1 MATLSQL
8 EAELIGLVRTVPS
21 FSDSGFSVYDLDDV
35 EAKSTAQSLPAVS
48 IMFDGSLPHNLEV
61 TPVSSAANAASLMSV
76 QFLLVVAVQYGYTG
90 QSDSK
95 QQAFALLDQVRSVVL
110 GYKGVNSRP
119 WRFIGERP
127 EVSASGDG
135 IVLYS
140 QAWQTTLP
148 IIGNFN
154 TV

>member
-1 MATLSQL
+1 MPTLVQL
-8 EAELIGLVRTVPS
+8 EAELISLVKGVPA
-21 FSDSGFSVYDLDDV
+21 FSDSGFSAYDMDDL
-35 EAKSTAQSLPAVS
+35 EAKSAAQSLPTIAV
-48 IMFDGSLPHNLEV
+48 MFDGSLPHNHEV
-61 TPVSSAANAASLMSV
+61 TPTSQVNAASLMSV

-110 GYKGVNSRP
+110 GFKGVNSRP

-127 EVSASGDG
+127 EPNASGDG

>member
-1 MATLSQL
+1 MATLAQL
-8 EAELIGLVRTVPS
+8 EAELIALVRGVAA
-21 FSDSGFSVYDLDDV
+21 FSESGFSAFDLGDL
-35 EAKSTAQSLPAVS
+35 EAKSSGQTLPAIAV
-48 IMFDGSLPHNLEV
+48 MFDGSLPHNNEV
-61 TPVSSAANAASLMSV
+61 TPVSSNAGAASLMSV

-127 EVSASGDG
+127 EPTASGDG
-135 IVLYS
+135 IVIYT
-140 QAWQTTLP
+140 QVWQTTLP